1 MIEID
6 ATQERLI
13 DSFTDYIVEQSNKM
27 DLILKMNYSNY
38 IGWTIKI
45 HKKGYD
51 IPFVDITDTNK
62 GRAFGKAYLEVKKYM
77 EGMK

>member
-6 ATQERLI
+6 ATQERII

-45 HKKGYD
+45 HKKGSD
-51 IPFVDITDTNK
+51 MPIVNITETDK
-62 GRAFGKAYLEVKKYM
+62 GLAFCKAMVEFKRYTGELK
-77 EGMK
+77 

>member
-1 MIEID
+1 MMN
-6 ATQERLI
+6 
-13 DSFTDYIVEQSNKM
+13 SFVDYVINKSNDM
-27 DLILKMNYSNY
+27 DLILKINYSNY
-38 IGWTIKI
+38 VGWTIKI

-62 GRAFGKAYLEVKKYM
+62 GRAFSKAYLEVKKYM